1 MEEYTI
7 TLQLTVKVEA
17 PDAGDALDVAMDTFG
32 KGSACGVDVVEY
44 EVLKVAEPK

>member
-7 TLQLTVKVEA
+7 TLQLVVKIEA
-17 PDAGDALDVAMDTFG
+17 PGAGDALDVAMDTFG
-32 KGSACGVDVVEY
+32 KGSAGSVDVVEY